1 MQAAPVSKH
10 FVASGVQLVTNV
22 LTSLLSSSWEMGDS
36 FSPEGSQDE
45 GSSSSSEDTQWT
57 PLHWSRSS
65 MQSEIKRLQTFQLW
79 PASVPVAPT
88 DLAAAGFYF
97 VGPADTVQC
106 FCCGGLLYNWV
117 AEEDPMVEH
126 KKFFPSCL
134 YVQNKI
140 VGNIQQMPWSEEH
153 QDCVDGQFLG
163 MLQSLNVEE
172 SPVGGQ
178 PEYPYMETEG
188 DRKDSLMGEEEPGDK
203 KFSDDESLVPDWP
216 TFTDLFQPALF
227 KSFLYK
233 AKTTANMGVTDAPPE
248 TSLSLDPTEW
258 LFSEPFPEQEGTP
271 SPKLF
276 VDVIQQQWNQS
287 GSLAVPS
294 SNDRR
299 FYGSGPDLEEFL
311 QLLAV
316 DTPVTTLASSAILP
330 SDVTEGLKAEDHK
343 MEMTLCKM
351 HQEVAWAIRAA
362 TARSFFNRTSLVL
375 LHQLQSRVP
384 PEDTQLYQD
393 INKLVAATEFSSD
406 TTLNAARFA
415 TRAMA
420 SNVTSSHLLWLHHWQ
435 ADMRSTWRL
444 ASAPFK
450 GGNLFGESLDP
461 ILVETRDKKK
471 VLPYIHRQ
479 ADCQAPPYF

>member
-1 MQAAPVSKH
+1 MQAAPMSKH
-10 FVASGVQLVTNV
+10 FIASGVQLATNV

-65 MQSEIKRLQTFQLW
+65 MQSEIKRLQTFRLW

-134 YVQNKI
+134 YVQDKI

-188 DRKDSLMGEEEPGDK
+188 DR
-203 KFSDDESLVPDWP
+203 LVSFENWP
-216 TFTDLFQPALF
+216 
-227 KSFLYK
+227 SY
-233 AKTTANMGVTDAPPE
+233 
-248 TSLSLDPTEW
+248 
-258 LFSEPFPEQEGTP
+258 
-271 SPKLF
+271 SP
-276 VDVIQQQWNQS
+276 VS
-287 GSLAVPS
+287 P
-294 SNDRR
+294 R
-299 FYGSGPDLEEFL
+299 
-311 QLLAV
+311 LLARAGFFYTGQQDYV
-316 DTPVTTLASSAILP
+316 RCFYCDGALRNWE
-330 SDVTEGLKAEDHK
+330 EGDDPWIEH
-343 MEMTLCKM
+343 
-351 HQEVAWAIRAA
+351 
-362 TARSFFNRTSLVL
+362 ARWFPRCAFL
-375 LHQLQSRVP
+375 LQSRGRDFIDHTQQSNVMLGGKTYYHDGEP
-384 PEDTQLYQD
+384 MALSVDRRAITQLSSTADTRPPPTGQLISAVHEENLHWSEDYSESSRESMEREPDPWRVRREAQAESSREPESTASMEE
-393 INKLVAATEFSSD
+393 KLRRLQEERMCKVCMDKDVSIV
-406 TTLNAARFA
+406 L
-415 TRAMA
+415 
-420 SNVTSSHLLWLHHWQ
+420 VPCGHLVVC
-435 ADMRSTWRL
+435 AEC
-444 ASAPFK
+444 AP
-450 GGNLFGESLDP
+450 NLRRCP
-461 ILVETRDKKK
+461 ICRGAIRDSMKAF
-471 VLPYIHRQ
+471 LS
-479 ADCQAPPYF
+479 